1 MSEFEDKLNA
11 LLSSPESMAQV
22 AELAKKLSGQD
33 APETRQPEAKSEKST
48 DSGLSSLLGGMDP
61 KMLAQLASLFSGS
74 KPESGGAPAPGGL
87 ASLLDGMDPKM
98 LAQLASLLSGSKPE
112 SGGAP
117 ASGGLASLLGGM
129 DPNMLAQ
136 LASLFLGS
144 KTEGGGAPGLGGLA
158 SLLGGGGSGAV
169 AKFLPLLAQLN
180 DGKQEERARLLYAL
194 KPFLKSERQEKVDRA
209 LQLARLLQAGKLFLK
224 GLGE

>member
-33 APETRQPEAKSEKST
+33 APETQQPEAKSEKSP
-48 DSGLSSLLGGMDP
+48 DSGFSSLLGGLDP
-61 KMLAQLASLFSGS
+61 KMLSQLASLFSGS
-74 KPESGGAPAPGGL
+74 KPES
-87 ASLLDGMDPKM
+87 S
-98 LAQLASLLSGSKPE
+98 
-112 SGGAP
+112 GAP

-129 DPNMLAQ
+129 DPKMLAQ
-136 LASLFLGS
+136 LVSLFSGS
-144 KTEGGGAPGLGGLA
+144 KPEGGGAPTSGGLA
-158 SLLGGGGSGAV
+158 SLLGGGGSDAL
-169 AKFLPLLAQLN
+169 AKFLPMLAQLN

-209 LQLARLLQAGKLFLK
+209 LQLARILQAGKLFLK

>member
-33 APETRQPEAKSEKST
+33 APETQQPEAKSEKSP
-48 DSGLSSLLGGMDP
+48 DSGFSSLLGGLDP
-61 KMLAQLASLFSGS
+61 KMLSQLASLFSGS
-74 KPESGGAPAPGGL
+74 KPE
-87 ASLLDGMDPKM
+87 
-98 LAQLASLLSGSKPE
+98 
-112 SGGAP
+112 
-117 ASGGLASLLGGM
+117 
-129 DPNMLAQ
+129 
-136 LASLFLGS
+136 
-144 KTEGGGAPGLGGLA
+144 GGGAPTSGGLA
-158 SLLGGGGSGAV
+158 SLLGGGGSDAL
-169 AKFLPLLAQLN
+169 AKFLPMLAQLN

-209 LQLARLLQAGKLFLK
+209 LQLARILQAGKLFLK

>member
-48 DSGLSSLLGGMDP
+48 DSGSSSLLG
-61 KMLAQLASLFSGS
+61 
-74 KPESGGAPAPGGL
+74 
-87 ASLLDGMDPKM
+87 GMDPKM

-117 ASGGLASLLGGM
+117 APGGLASLLGGM
-129 DPNMLAQ
+129 DPKMLAQ
-136 LASLFLGS
+136 LASLFFGS
-144 KTEGGGAPGLGGLA
+144 KTEGGGAPALGGLA
-158 SLLGGGGSGAV
+158 SLLGGGGSGTV

-180 DGKQEERARLLYAL
+180 DGKQEERTRLLYAL